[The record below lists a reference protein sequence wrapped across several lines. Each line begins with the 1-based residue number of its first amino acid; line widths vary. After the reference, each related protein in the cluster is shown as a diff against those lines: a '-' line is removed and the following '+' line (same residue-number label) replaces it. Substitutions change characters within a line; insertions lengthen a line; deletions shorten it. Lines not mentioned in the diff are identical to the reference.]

1 MSHIAFL
8 GTGLIGAG
16 MIEAMLRRGLAVT
29 AYNRSREKAEALAAL
44 GAVVVASPQEAVRG
58 AERVHHALSEDG
70 AVDSVLEAASPAI
83 VDDML
88 VIDHSTTSPAGVRA
102 RVERWSRARFVH
114 APVFMSPA
122 MCRNP
127 GGVMLVCG
135 ARARVDAAR
144 EHLAPMTGKV
154 LDLGDRPDA
163 AACFKLFGNAMIFA
177 LVGGLSDVF
186 AMARAEGIEPAQALS
201 LFEHFQVGNVLTY
214 RGKSMAAGNYAPSF
228 HLSMAR
234 KDLGLMLDILSR
246 APEGSAVLEALSARF
261 DERIA
266 AGDGD
271 LDLGVIGAPGA
282 RAKVG

>member
-29 AYNRSREKAEALAAL
+29 AYNRSRDKAEALAAL
-44 GAVVVASPQEAVRG
+44 GAGVAATPEQAVRG
-58 AERVHHALSEDG
+58 AERVHVALSDDD
-70 AVDSVLEAASPAI
+70 AVDSVLEAAGPALA
-83 VDDML
+83 DGTL
-88 VIDHSTTSPAGVRA
+88 VVDHSTTSPAGVRG
-102 RVERWSRARFVH
+102 RVEKWSRVRFVH

-122 MCRNP
+122 MCRSP
-127 GGVMLVCG
+127 GGVMLVSG
-135 ARARVDAAR
+135 ARERVDAAR

-154 LDLGDRPDA
+154 LDLGERPDA

-201 LFEHFQVGNVLTY
+201 LFEHFQVANVLTY
-214 RGKSMAAGNYAPSF
+214 RGKNMAAGNYAPSF

-234 KDLGLMLDILSR
+234 KDLGLMLEILGR
-246 APEGSAVLEALSARF
+246 APEGSAVLEALGARF

-266 AGDGD
+266 AGDGQ
-271 LDLGVIGAPGA
+271 LDLGVIGA
-282 RAKVG
+282 AKR